1 MREHPDHYD
10 AELLLRLYDL
20 RREEKLR
27 QAREWF
33 TQEFHADSFEDFGKR
48 YPRGAQENAFFR
60 MVIGYWDMA
69 ASIVNH
75 GLIKEEFF
83 FENNMEF
90 FAVWVKIKPFAAGFR
105 QTHKNPHLWENLET
119 LADKFEKWMAKRAPE
134 ALEAFVQRLLQA
146 PAKKERGA

>member
-1 MREHPDHYD
+1 
-10 AELLLRLYDL
+10 
-20 RREEKLR
+20 
-27 QAREWF
+27 
-33 TQEFHADSFEDFGKR
+33 
-48 YPRGAQENAFFR
+48 

-90 FAVWVKIKPFAAGFR
+90 FAVWVKIKPFVAAVR
-105 QTHKNPHLWENLET
+105 QTRKNPHLWENLET
-119 LADKFEKWMAKRAPE
+119 LAGKFEKWMTKRAPK
-134 ALEAFVQRLLQA
+134 ALETFVQGFLQA